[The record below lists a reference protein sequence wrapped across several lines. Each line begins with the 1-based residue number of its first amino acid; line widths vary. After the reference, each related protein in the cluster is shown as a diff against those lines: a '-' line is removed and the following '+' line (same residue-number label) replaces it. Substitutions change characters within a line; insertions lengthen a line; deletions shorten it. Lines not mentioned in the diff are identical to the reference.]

1 MLLSNFNSKLKNKS
15 ILNLSLLFSVILVVP
30 LYASGPFLPD
40 LFLSISVIIFLI
52 ISIREKLKKFYLNG
66 YSKFFAI
73 LFAYLIL
80 RSFFS
85 INPEVSLQSSLFY
98 FRFYVFSLALWYLIS
113 TEPYFKNFLLLTLS
127 LTLIFV
133 LFDTLCQYFFGFD
146 FFGFESKTHRLSGP
160 FNDELIVGSF
170 IVKILPVLYSI
181 YFLCFSKISKKMIYL
196 FILSILVVFL
206 SGERTSFFIVCF
218 FSLFF
223 FIFVSLDN
231 KKLTLLLSIIL
242 IATSILA
249 VLIFDKSRF
258 DRMVKFPICAMN
270 LVNIDSFECERTE
283 NTYGKYVGDKGRVV
297 IFSEAHEGHYKSAIK
312 MFLDSPMFGQG
323 IKMYRYLCGD
333 ERFVNLHS
341 CTTHPHNT
349 LLQILAELGFIG
361 FIFLLFVIFKIYQTL
376 FKIIFSKKIIIQN
389 NEKISFI
396 FITVAIIQTFLIF
409 LPSGQFF
416 NNYLSILYYFP
427 LGIFLNFHYN
437 HFNGK

>member
-1 MLLSNFNSKLKNKS
+1 MLIPKFASKFKNKS
-15 ILNLSLLFSVILVVP
+15 ILNLSLLFSVILIIP

-40 LFLSISVIIFLI
+40 LFLSIAAIIFLV
-52 ISIREKLKKFYLNG
+52 ISFKEKLKNFYLNG

-73 LFAYLIL
+73 FFAYIIV
-80 RSFFS
+80 RSYFS

-98 FRFYVFSLALWYLIS
+98 FRFYIFSLAIWYLIS
-113 TEPYFKNFLLLTLS
+113 TEPYFKNFLYIILS

-133 LFDTLCQYFFGFD
+133 LLDTLFQYFFGFD
-146 FFGFESKTHRLSGP
+146 FFGFESNTHRLSGP
-160 FNDELIVGSF
+160 FDDELIVGSF

-223 FIFVSLDN
+223 FTFISLDG
-231 KKLTLLLSIIL
+231 KKLTLLLPIIL
-242 IATSILA
+242 TVISILA
-249 VLIFDKSRF
+249 VLMFDKSRF

-270 LVNIDSFECERTE
+270 LLKIDSFRCKETE
-283 NTYGKYVGDKGRVV
+283 NTFGKYAGDKGRIV
-297 IFSEAHEGHYKSAIK
+297 IFSEAHEGHYISAIN
-312 MFLDSPMFGQG
+312 MFLDSPIFGQG
-323 IKMYRYLCGD
+323 IKMYRYLCND
-333 ERFVNLHS
+333 EKFVNLHS

-349 LLQILAELGFIG
+349 LLQILAELGLIR
-361 FIFLLFVIFKIYQTL
+361 FIFLMFVIFKIYQTL

-437 HFNGK
+437 HLNGK

>member
-1 MLLSNFNSKLKNKS
+1 MYISKITSELKNKS
-15 ILNLSLLFSVILVVP
+15 ILNLSLLLCVILVVP

-40 LFLSISVIIFLI
+40 LFLSIAVIIFLI
-52 ISIREKLKKFYLNG
+52 ISLKEKLKKFYLNG

-73 LFAYLIL
+73 LFVYMIF

-85 INPEVSLQSSLFY
+85 LNPEVSLQSSLFY
-98 FRFYVFSLALWYLIS
+98 FRFYVFSLAVWYLIS
-113 TEPYFKNFLLLTLS
+113 TEPNFKKFLFIILS

-133 LFDTLCQYFFGFD
+133 LLDTLYQYLFGFD

-160 FNDELIVGSF
+160 FDDELIVGSF

-181 YFLCFSKISKKMIYL
+181 NFLCFTKISKKMIYL
-196 FILSILVVFL
+196 FILSIFIVFL

-223 FIFVSLDN
+223 FIFISINN
-231 KKLTLLLSIIL
+231 KKIIILLSIIL
-242 IATSILA
+242 TAASILA
-249 VLIFDKSRF
+249 VLIFDKTRF
-258 DRMVKFPICAMN
+258 DRMVKYPICAMN
-270 LVNIDSFECERTE
+270 LVKIDSLECERNE
-283 NTYGKYVGDKGRVV
+283 NTYGKYVGDKGRMV

-312 MFLDSPMFGQG
+312 MFLDSPIFGQG

-333 ERFVNLHS
+333 ERFVNLNS

-349 LLQILAELGFIG
+349 LLQILAELGLIG

-376 FKIIFSKKIIIQN
+376 FKLIFSKKIIIQN